1 MNEIQKSYLLETAK
15 WQKFLGI
22 VIAVCTVLIAVVG
35 IVLIIL
41 GIRSDPGDV
50 VISQNPPVF
59 SGIGTIGGISY
70 LLFAVVYF
78 LFARYLLRSAK
89 YLKAWGTSEAEED
102 LTEGLKNNK
111 SYFKLSGI
119 VTIVG
124 IVLAVL
130 LLIGTAIAGVAGVA
144 GIAG

>member
-41 GIRSDPGDV
+41 GIRSDPSDV
-50 VISQNPPVF
+50 IVSQNPPVF
-59 SGIGTIGGISY
+59 SEVGAVGGIFY
-70 LLFAVVYF
+70 LLFAVLYYF
-78 LFARYLLRSAK
+78 FARYLLRSAK
-89 YLKAWGTSEAEED
+89 YLKAWGASDAEED
-102 LTEGLKNNK
+102 LTEGLKNGK

-130 LLIGTAIAGVAGVA
+130 LLIGAAIA
-144 GIAG
+144 GIAGLAG

>member
-41 GIRSDPGDV
+41 GIRSDPSDV
-50 VISQNPPVF
+50 IVSQNPPVF
-59 SGIGTIGGISY
+59 SEVGAVGGIFY
-70 LLFAVVYF
+70 LLFAVLYYF
-78 LFARYLLRSAK
+78 FARYLLRSAK
-89 YLKAWGTSEAEED
+89 YLKAWGASDAEED
-102 LTEGLKNNK
+102 LTEGLKNGK

-130 LLIGTAIAGVAGVA
+130 LLIGATIA
-144 GIAG
+144 GIAGLAG

>member
-41 GIRSDPGDV
+41 GIRSDPSDV
-50 VISQNPPVF
+50 IVSQNPPVF
-59 SGIGTIGGISY
+59 SEVGAVGGAFY
-70 LLFAVVYF
+70 LIFAVLYYF
-78 LFARYLLRSAK
+78 FARYLLRSAK
-89 YLKAWGTSEAEED
+89 YLKAWGASDAEED
-102 LTEGLKNNK
+102 LTEGLKNGK

-130 LLIGTAIAGVAGVA
+130 LLIGAAIA
-144 GIAG
+144 GIAGLAG